1 MVVHSNLNQFQ
12 ELGAAQAQFEL
23 QNKKLLRVTL
33 AHGPIQAQSG
43 SMVAY
48 QGDANFTNKGS
59 GGVGKMLKKA
69 ATGESASFMEVAGG
83 GEVFLAHEGMDVQIM
98 YLEND
103 AVSVNGK
110 NVLAFSSSIAWDIKK
125 VGGGVAGALAGGLFN
140 VHLSGSGFVA
150 VTTDGQPVMLDVASA
165 PTFADPNAAVMWSAG
180 VSMNVKTDSGGMK
193 SMVRGGTGET
203 FQLAFSGEGFVL
215 VQPSEGRAFG
225 GQTGSSGGSGGLLG
239 ALGS

>member
-1 MVVHSNLNQFQ
+1 MVVHSNLNQFE
-12 ELGAAQAQFEL
+12 ELGEAQAQFEL

-48 QGDANFTNKGS
+48 QGEANFTNKGS

-69 ATGESASFMEVAGG
+69 VSGESASFMEVGG
-83 GEVFLAHEGMDVQIM
+83 SGEVFLAHQGMDIQIM

-103 AVSVNGK
+103 AVSVNGS
-110 NVLAFSSSIAWDIKK
+110 NVLAFSSSIAWDIRK
-125 VGGGVAGALAGGLFN
+125 VGSGMAGAMAGGLFN
-140 VHLSGSGFVA
+140 VFLQGTGFVA

-180 VSMNVKTDSGGMK
+180 VTMNVKTDTGGMK

-203 FQLAFSGEGFVL
+203 FQLAFSGAGFVL
-215 VQPSEGRAFG
+215 VQPSEGAIFG
-225 GQTGSSGGSGGLLG
+225 NQTGSSGGAGGILG
-239 ALGS
+239 ALNG